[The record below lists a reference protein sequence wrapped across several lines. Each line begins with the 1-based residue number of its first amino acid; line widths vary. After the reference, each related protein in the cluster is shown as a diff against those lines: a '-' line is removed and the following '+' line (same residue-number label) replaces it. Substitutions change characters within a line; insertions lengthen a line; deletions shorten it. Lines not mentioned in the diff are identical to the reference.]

1 MEDWKNRLVK
11 EALEVNERCVKYDYF
26 TDKDEFRKLDLEV
39 QDLMRKQKHAMELYL
54 YFLVKR
60 MELYGI
66 ELPFTVNL
74 EKKP

>member
-1 MEDWKNRLVK
+1 MDDWKNRFGK
-11 EALEVNERCVKYDYF
+11 EVLELNERYVKLDYF

-74 EKKP
+74 ETKP